1 MQVLSV
7 NMQAIWTFVTSA
19 VVGSN
24 VVSLE
29 ANVVAITEEASSAY
43 CPVEWLLW
51 MQPENV

>member
-1 MQVLSV
+1 MQT
-7 NMQAIWTFVTSA
+7 IWAFVTSA
-19 VVGSN
+19 VVGLN

-29 ANVVAITEEASSAY
+29 ANIMAIAEEASSAY